1 MTKNVSPKLTKN
13 VKSDQKRQ
21 SCAAQ
26 ALLKNHEK
34 KIKIIKIYIK
44 NNKIIKNFKKC
55 SVWQDFGTPI
65 AVRKTSRKAKQKR
78 PMVKYITGFIIFRQM
93 PKNILFFT

>member
-1 MTKNVSPKLTKN
+1 MTKNVSQKLTKN
-13 VKSDQKRQ
+13 VKSDQKCQ

-44 NNKIIKNFKKC
+44 NNKIIKKF
-55 SVWQDFGTPI
+55 
-65 AVRKTSRKAKQKR
+65 
-78 PMVKYITGFIIFRQM
+78 
-93 PKNILFFT
+93 